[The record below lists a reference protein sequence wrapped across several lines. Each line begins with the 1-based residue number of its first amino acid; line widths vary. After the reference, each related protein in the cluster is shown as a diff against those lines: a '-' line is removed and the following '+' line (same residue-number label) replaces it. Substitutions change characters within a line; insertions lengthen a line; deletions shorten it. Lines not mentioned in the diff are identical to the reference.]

1 MLKDSGIKTKVI
13 RQYLD
18 TINKLVNKYL
28 AAMDFFVSFTLDE
41 EFKEVIKS
49 EFRDEFSYENFSE
62 GEKQKI
68 DLSLMFTWR
77 TIAKTK
83 NSMNTNLLILD
94 EVFDSSLDV
103 DGTDFVMNLLN
114 ELAGTNVW
122 VISHKGQGIDDK
134 FTKVIKFEKKQ
145 NFSYM
150 ESE

>member
-1 MLKDSGIKTKVI
+1 
-13 RQYLD
+13 
-18 TINKLVNKYL
+18 
-28 AAMDFFVSFTLDE
+28 
-41 EFKEVIKS
+41 
-49 EFRDEFSYENFSE
+49 
-62 GEKQKI
+62 
-68 DLSLMFTWR
+68 
-77 TIAKTK
+77 
-83 NSMNTNLLILD
+83 MNTNLLILD